1 MLEEDLYK
9 SGELPGLS
17 SPSTSGRVTSVAP
30 SRGASSS
37 SHDPVLSRPL
47 QYSVE
52 ALLAKNDP
60 RIGNLLA
67 QERCLFEELCHRR
80 RRSRHR
86 TRFTMIQLDELE
98 KVFSRT
104 HYPDLVLREELAGR
118 IGLSESCVQIWFQ
131 NRRARWRKAV
141 RNGTEPTAAL
151 LHSWIPRCLPYLY
164 AQGHVSLIS
173 GFNEGEAESGV
184 RQSRSGEERDK
195 EVGPSC
201 SQTQTSGD

>member
-60 RIGNLLA
+60 RIGEGYFILTIVVEFMLL
-67 QERCLFEELCHRR
+67 E
-80 RRSRHR
+80 
-86 TRFTMIQLDELE
+86 
-98 KVFSRT
+98 
-104 HYPDLVLREELAGR
+104 
-118 IGLSESCVQIWFQ
+118 
-131 NRRARWRKAV
+131 
-141 RNGTEPTAAL
+141 
-151 LHSWIPRCLPYLY
+151 
-164 AQGHVSLIS
+164 
-173 GFNEGEAESGV
+173 NE
-184 RQSRSGEERDK
+184 
-195 EVGPSC
+195 
-201 SQTQTSGD
+201 SQTPPPS

>member
-1 MLEEDLYK
+1 MLNDQ
-9 SGELPGLS
+9 S
-17 SPSTSGRVTSVAP
+17 STSLRSAEISFPSSLESVATEQP
-30 SRGASSS
+30 QFCISEPGSRSQ
-37 SHDPVLSRPL
+37 PL

-60 RIGNLLA
+60 RIGRLLA

-86 TRFTMIQLDELE
+86 TRFTIVQLDELE

-104 HYPDLVLREELAGR
+104 HYPDLVVREELAGR

-141 RNGTEPTAAL
+141 RNGTEPTAAFL
-151 LHSWIPRCLPYLY
+151 NSWIPRCLPYLY
-164 AQGHVSLIS
+164 VDPNLAVRLSEQNNNTAPEVPATHRAEDKKLFQG
-173 GFNEGEAESGV
+173 
-184 RQSRSGEERDK
+184 QSN
-195 EVGPSC
+195 VLTPS
-201 SQTQTSGD
+201 TD